1 MNKLIYKKILN
12 DFLVFFL
19 ITLVASSIIVWVFQA
34 VSFLDIMIEDGRGYL
49 TYINYSL
56 LNIPKIISKLLPFIL
71 FFSFFYILNKNEDNN
86 ELLIFWNFG
95 IDKIQ
100 IVYLFFYFSIFLMI
114 FQIIL
119 TTLVVPNALQY
130 SRNLI
135 KNSKVNIFQGFIKSN
150 KFNDII
156 KGLTI
161 YAEDQLDD
169 GNFSNIY
176 IKKDIEKNSFQITY
190 ANKGILKIKPNNILK
205 LYNGET
211 INSLNG
217 KITKFKFERSD
228 FNLNNMQTDII
239 EVNKIQETTSLVLF
253 ACLNKLFKKNINFL
267 ESVKLLNSSHNC
279 KIDNVQNV
287 YRELYKRFIVPLY
300 IPILFLITLF
310 LILSSKE
317 KKNFKKLKVIIFLI
331 NFLIIIWSE
340 TSLKFIG
347 NSFHENY
354 FLVIMPFLA
363 IIILIINFIYQL
375 KIKYRK
381 IITQQI

>member
-190 ANKGILKIKPNNILK
+190 ANKGILKIKPNNILE

-279 KIDNVQNV
+279 KIDNLQNV

-363 IIILIINFIYQL
+363 IIILIVNFIYQL

>member
-56 LNIPKIISKLLPFIL
+56 LNIPKIISKLFPFIL

-119 TTLVVPNALQY
+119 TSLVVPNSLQY

-161 YAEDQLDD
+161 YAEDQTDD

-190 ANKGILKIKPNNILK
+190 ANKGVLKIKPNNILE

-317 KKNFKKLKVIIFLI
+317 KKNFKKLKVIIFII

-363 IIILIINFIYQL
+363 IIILIVNFIYQL

>member
-56 LNIPKIISKLLPFIL
+56 LNIPKIISKLFPFIL

-100 IVYLFFYFSIFLMI
+100 LVYLFFYFSIFLMI

-135 KNSKVNIFQGFIKSN
+135 KNSKINIFQGFIKSN

-190 ANKGILKIKPNNILK
+190 ANKGILKIKPNNILE

-239 EVNKIQETTSLVLF
+239 EINKIQETTSLVLF

-317 KKNFKKLKVIIFLI
+317 KRNFKKLKVIIFLI

-340 TSLKFIG
+340 TSLKFIS

-363 IIILIINFIYQL
+363 IIILIVNFIYQL

>member
-56 LNIPKIISKLLPFIL
+56 LNIPKIISKLFPFIL

-135 KNSKVNIFQGFIKSN
+135 KNSKINIFQGFIKSN

-317 KKNFKKLKVIIFLI
+317 KKNFKKLKVIIFII

-354 FLVIMPFLA
+354 FLTLIPLLL
-363 IIILIINFIYQL
+363 ILGLILNFIYQL
-375 KIKYRK
+375 KIKFK
-381 IITQQI
+381 TL